1 MDFWYKALIA
11 IVGTYK
17 TIFIRSVK
25 VIGQENI
32 PPGPK
37 IIVANHP
44 NVTDGFVLPFI
55 VREKLHFLIQ
65 ADTFTLPILGRLLEL
80 ADQIPVTVGQ
90 GREALNTAIDRLAQ
104 GHSVVI
110 FPEGR
115 LNNAKSF
122 HRAGAGA
129 SLLAMES
136 GAPVVPLGFYVP
148 DKYARPMRGHLH
160 GRETAGRWQFGGS
173 CFVQIGE
180 PWQPLVDEVDRGYRT
195 LRVYTQ
201 QMMAQIMD
209 LVEQA
214 KAEANKYG
222 G

>member
-1 MDFWYKALIA
+1 MDFWYKVLIT

-17 TIFIRSVK
+17 TFFIRSVE
-25 VIGQENI
+25 VAGRDNI

-44 NVTDGFVLPFI
+44 NVTDSFVLPFI

-65 ADTFTLPILGRLLEL
+65 ADTFTLPIFGRLLEL

-90 GREALNTAIDRLAQ
+90 GREALNTAIDRLTR
-104 GHSVVI
+104 GNSVVI

-115 LNNAKSF
+115 LNDAKEF

-129 SLLAMES
+129 SLIAMES
-136 GAPVVPLGFYVP
+136 GAPIVPLGFYVP
-148 DKYARPMRGHLH
+148 DEYARAMKGHFH
-160 GRETAGRWQFGGS
+160 GRETVGRWQFGGR

-195 LRVYTQ
+195 LRAHTQ

-214 KAEANKYG
+214 KAEAGKYG